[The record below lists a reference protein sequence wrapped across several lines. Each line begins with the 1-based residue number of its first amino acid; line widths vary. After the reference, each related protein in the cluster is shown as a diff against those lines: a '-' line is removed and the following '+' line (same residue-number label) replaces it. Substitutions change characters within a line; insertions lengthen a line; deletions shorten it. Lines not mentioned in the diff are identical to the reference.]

1 MLLAVIY
8 FDVDMIS
15 PPLVFRIAVFK
26 IPKCLRFFHSV
37 SKLLRFTIA
46 MADFKLHRLLPA
58 FLVLFVLLVPS
69 VIAAGCQCPEEE
81 EDGGVRNKTLAL
93 KYKIV
98 AIATIL
104 LAGILGVFIP
114 LLGRA
119 LPALSPDKDI
129 FFVVKAFAAGVIL
142 ATGFIHVLPDAY
154 ENLTSPKLKQN
165 PWAKFPF
172 TGLVSMVAAIATLM
186 VDAGASSYFTR
197 LNLNKAQPETDG
209 DGEMHPACHAHGSAK
224 VVGSSTEILRH
235 RVISQVLELGIVV
248 HSVIIGIGMGV
259 SETPST
265 IKPLVAAIT
274 FHQLFEGMG
283 LGGCIAQA
291 KLRTRAAVIMAVFFC
306 LTTPIGI
313 AIGIGVTNSYDEDSP
328 KALIVEGILNAASAG
343 ILIYMALVDFLA
355 ADFMSL
361 RMQSNAKLQFFANV
375 ALILGAALM
384 SLLAIWA

>member
-1 MLLAVIY
+1 
-8 FDVDMIS
+8 
-15 PPLVFRIAVFK
+15 
-26 IPKCLRFFHSV
+26 
-37 SKLLRFTIA
+37 

-154 ENLTSPKLKQN
+154 ENLTSPKLKEN

-248 HSVIIGIGMGV
+248 H
-259 SETPST
+259 
-265 IKPLVAAIT
+265 
-274 FHQLFEGMG
+274 F
-283 LGGCIAQA
+283 GGCIAQA

-361 RMQSNAKLQFFANV
+361 RMQSNASFN
-375 ALILGAALM
+375 
-384 SLLAIWA
+384 SLPMLLLFLELL

>member
-1 MLLAVIY
+1 M
-8 FDVDMIS
+8 
-15 PPLVFRIAVFK
+15 
-26 IPKCLRFFHSV
+26 
-37 SKLLRFTIA
+37 A
-46 MADFKLHRLLPA
+46 MMNFKLQCLLPA
-58 FLVLFVLLVPS
+58 FLLLSILVTPS
-69 VIAAGCQCPEEE
+69 IIAAACQCPEEQE

-93 KYKIV
+93 KYKII

-104 LAGILGVFIP
+104 LAGILGTFVP
-114 LLGRA
+114 LLGKVF
-119 LPALSPDKDI
+119 PALSPDKDI

-197 LNLNKAQPETDG
+197 LNLNKPQPETDG
-209 DGEMHPACHAHGSAK
+209 DGEMHPACHAHASAK

-343 ILIYMALVDFLA
+343 ILMYMALVDFLA

>member
-1 MLLAVIY
+1 
-8 FDVDMIS
+8 
-15 PPLVFRIAVFK
+15 
-26 IPKCLRFFHSV
+26 
-37 SKLLRFTIA
+37 

-104 LAGILGVFIP
+104 LAGILKVFIP

-154 ENLTSPKLKQN
+154 ENLTSPKLKEN

-224 VVGSSTEILRH
+224 VLRH
-235 RVISQVLELGIVV
+235 RVIS
-248 HSVIIGIGMGV
+248 
-259 SETPST
+259 
-265 IKPLVAAIT
+265 
-274 FHQLFEGMG
+274 
-283 LGGCIAQA
+283 QA

-313 AIGIGVTNSYDEDSP
+313 AIGIGVANSYDEASP

-343 ILIYMALVDFLA
+343 ILMYMALVDFLA
-355 ADFMSL
+355 AEFMSL
-361 RMQSNAKLQFFANV
+361 RMQRNAKLQFFADV

>member
-1 MLLAVIY
+1 MAAFLSLS
-8 FDVDMIS
+8 FE
-15 PPLVFRIAVFK
+15 IAP
-26 IPKCLRFFHSV
+26 IHL
-37 SKLLRFTIA
+37 A

-104 LAGILGVFIP
+104 LAGILKVFIP

-154 ENLTSPKLKQN
+154 ENLTSPKLKEN

-209 DGEMHPACHAHGSAK
+209 DGEMHPAGHAHGSAK

-235 RVISQVLELGIVV
+235 RVISQVLELGILV
-248 HSVIIGIGMGV
+248 HSVIIGIV
-259 SETPST
+259 IPN
-265 IKPLVAAIT
+265 IKSVGAAIT
-274 FHQLFEGMG
+274 VHQLFEGMG
-283 LGGCIAQA
+283 VGGCIAQR
-291 KLRTRAAVIMAVFFC
+291 KFKTRAAMLMAVFFC
-306 LTTPIGI
+306 LTSPIGI

-343 ILIYMALVDFLA
+343 ILMYMALVDFLA

-361 RMQSNAKLQFFANV
+361 RMQRNAKLQFFADV

-384 SLLAIWA
+384 YLLAIWA